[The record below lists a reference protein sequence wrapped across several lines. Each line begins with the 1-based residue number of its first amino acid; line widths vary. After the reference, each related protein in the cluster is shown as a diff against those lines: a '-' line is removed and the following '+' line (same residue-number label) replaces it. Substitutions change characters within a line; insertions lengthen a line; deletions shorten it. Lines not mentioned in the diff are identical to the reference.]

1 MRKIVVSF
9 LCLFALCASAQVDEN
24 VHFKGLVMD
33 DEAYAQ
39 VPEQP
44 MQLTRDYVSL
54 PSNYSLQKYCPTP
67 KSQGAYGTCTSW
79 ATAYAAR
86 TIVEAI
92 RNNWTDR
99 NVINRESYSPPFVY
113 KQIKDAYDTN
123 CQNGSAIGDAL
134 TLMKNKGVP
143 KYYAFNPMCTDYIPT
158 RLFTDAY
165 NHRIE
170 DFSKLFSIDASQSVK
185 VQTVKKALY
194 ENCPVVIGMNC
205 YSSFDL
211 VKDVW
216 SGAKDKYEGG
226 HAMCV
231 VAYDDQKYGGAFL
244 LMNSWGTNWGLG
256 GFGWV
261 RYSDFASCTK
271 YAYQVYVPKKATPTP
286 VVDPTPMPKPATD
299 SKPIISWLSAMSAT
313 SQKYVV
319 RAGVNS
325 KSKITEII
333 VLVNG
338 TASRG
343 INAVTNDGY
352 EHIINQEVLL
362 NPGKNTISIKAR
374 NASGSTHLVKEVTC
388 ILSNTNSLSGSM
400 YVQLATGEKMNVLVN
415 KQSTVPNYKVTQSYI
430 SGTRYR
436 IYISNNEPAYVYVI
450 ASDLTNSV
458 SRVFPPTDKISAALV
473 YKSNNIA
480 LPDEKWYMEMDNIVG
495 TDYLCVLYSKYELNI
510 DDVISKIKSS
520 NGTFVQRLT
529 NVLGTKMAKSSEVT
543 LESNSASFKALTS
556 GTIVPI
562 VLEITHK

>member
-9 LCLFALCASAQVDEN
+9 LSLFALCASAQVDEN
-24 VHFKGLVMD
+24 VHFKGLIMD
-33 DEAYAQ
+33 DETYAQ
-39 VPEQP
+39 APEQP

-67 KSQGAYGTCTSW
+67 KSQGDYGTCTSW

-92 RNNWTDR
+92 RNNWTDK
-99 NVINRESYSPPFVY
+99 NVINRESYSPPFIY
-113 KQIKDAYDTN
+113 KQIKDLDDAN
-123 CQNGSAIGDAL
+123 CQKGSVIGEAL
-134 TLMKNKGVP
+134 MLMKSKGVP
-143 KYYAFNPMCTDYIPT
+143 KYSAFNPMCADYIPT
-158 RLFTDAY
+158 KLFTDAY
-165 NHRIE
+165 NHKIE
-170 DFSKLFSIDASQSVK
+170 NFSRLFASDASQSVK

-194 ENCPVVIGMNC
+194 ENCPVVIGMDC
-205 YSSFDL
+205 YHSFNF

-216 SGAKDKYEGG
+216 SGTKDKYEGG
-226 HAMCV
+226 HAMCI

-261 RYSDFASCTK
+261 RYSDFASCTR

-286 VVDPTPMPKPATD
+286 VVDPTPAPKPATD
-299 SKPIISWLSAMSAT
+299 SKPTISWSSATSAT
-313 SQKYVV
+313 SQKYVI

-325 KSKITEII
+325 KTKVTEII

-338 TASRG
+338 TTSRG

-352 EHIINQEVLL
+352 EHVINQEVML
-362 NPGKNTISIKAR
+362 NPGKNTISIEAK
-374 NASGSTHLVKEVTC
+374 NASGSTKIVKEVTC
-388 ILSNTNSLSGSM
+388 TLANTNSLSGSM
-400 YVQLATGEKMNVLVN
+400 YVQLATGEKMNVQVN
-415 KQSTVPNYKVTQSYI
+415 KQSAVPNYKVAQSYI

-458 SRVFPPTDKISAALV
+458 SKVFPPTDKISAALV

-480 LPDEKWYMEMDNIVG
+480 LPDEKWYMEMDNTVG

-520 NGTFVQRLT
+520 NGTFAQRLT
-529 NVLGTKMAKSSEVT
+529 NVLGTKIAKSSEVT